1 MKQCITCLFMFA
13 SLLISTDCC
22 PAKFSPS
29 KLFSSV
35 KDSMSE
41 WIKGTKEEEVKTR
54 SFELNHNSTVDI
66 HNNKGSITVKSWNQP
81 KLLVE
86 VTKKGSPELLQKTTI
101 DVTTKAHYAHI
112 SVNTPENKESDIVT
126 DIHIVVPHTTSLNLT
141 THTGKI
147 KVENVQGFINATTD
161 EGKISIA
168 HAQSSITAKAPAG
181 KIKVKQQSLN
191 PMQSIFLEAR
201 DDVKLYLSSTIEAHI
216 NARTA
221 QGTVTSNIYLSLD
234 PITTQLDSE
243 FWNRIKKSIKASIGE
258 GGAPITIDVTKGN
271 ISILEY

>member
-86 VTKKGSPELLQKTTI
+86 VTKKGSAELLQKTTI

-141 THTGKI
+141 THAGKI
-147 KVENVQGFINATTD
+147 KVENIQGFINATTD
-161 EGKISIA
+161 EGK
-168 HAQSSITAKAPAG
+168 
-181 KIKVKQQSLN
+181 
-191 PMQSIFLEAR
+191 F
-201 DDVKLYLSSTIEAHI
+201 
-216 NARTA
+216 
-221 QGTVTSNIYLSLD
+221 LSLMHKALSRLRHL
-234 PITTQLDSE
+234 QE
-243 FWNRIKKSIKASIGE
+243 KSKSNNKALIQCNQSF
-258 GGAPITIDVTKGN
+258 
-271 ISILEY
+271 